1 MPGLY
6 TNQLDNPAFRPS
18 DFGFP
23 DSLAARL
30 RPATAKDQHNGGD
43 QIKHCH
49 ICLDNFTST
58 NPDEPTCSAANKL
71 SCGHIFG
78 RRCILEHLARRLG
91 PPTCPMCRQ
100 RCKRFERTSQ
110 TQYHSVNNTDDVAF
124 SDLEAE
130 RLFTAVV
137 GPSSAGNGA
146 TEGLSL
152 AGLSPDVRQLVT
164 AMERELMEALEAADL
179 VTRQLERLRRL
190 D

>member
-1 MPGLY
+1 
-6 TNQLDNPAFRPS
+6 
-18 DFGFP
+18 
-23 DSLAARL
+23 
-30 RPATAKDQHNGGD
+30 
-43 QIKHCH
+43 
-49 ICLDNFTST
+49 
-58 NPDEPTCSAANKL
+58 
-71 SCGHIFG
+71 
-78 RRCILEHLARRLG
+78 
-91 PPTCPMCRQ
+91 MCRQ

-110 TQYHSVNNTDDVAF
+110 TQHHTVNNTDDGTF